1 MQSIKLVVLES
12 PYARAVDDNVAY
24 ARRCLKD
31 CALRGESAQ
40 ASHLLLT
47 QVLDDTKPDERALG
61 IALGLAWRE
70 VAHYSV
76 FYTDRG
82 WSNGMRAALDSAIL
96 ENCPF
101 KLRAFGRVVYPPRVD
116 LPLSVLDEV
125 DAEQAAR
132 KVARAH
138 VAY

>member
-12 PYARAVDDNVAY
+12 PCAGAVDDNVAY

-47 QVLDDTKPDERALG
+47 QVLDDTKPEERAMG

-96 ENCPF
+96 EKRPF
-101 KLRAFGRVVYPPRVD
+101 RLRALDGRVLYPPRVD
-116 LPLSVLDEV
+116 LPLTVYEDV
-125 DAEQAAR
+125 TADA
-132 KVARAH
+132 
-138 VAY
+138 

>member
-12 PYARAVDDNVAY
+12 PYAGAVNDNVAY
-24 ARRCLKD
+24 ARRCLMD

-70 VAHYSV
+70 AAHYSV

-82 WSNGMRAALDSAIL
+82 WSRGMQDALKSAL
-96 ENCPF
+96 EERRPF
-101 KLRAFGRVVYPPRVD
+101 KLRALDGPVKFPNRYL
-116 LPLSVLDEV
+116 LPLNLYEAV
-125 DAEQAAR
+125 DHSKAPANDA
-132 KVARAH
+132 
-138 VAY
+138 

>member
-1 MQSIKLVVLES
+1 MQTFKLVVLES
-12 PYARAVDDNVAY
+12 PYAGAVDDNVAY
-24 ARRCLKD
+24 ARRCLKH

-70 VAHYSV
+70 AAHYSV

-82 WSNGMRAALDSAIL
+82 WSNGMIAALKSAL
-96 ENCPF
+96 EEKRPF
-101 KLRAFGRVVYPPRVD
+101 KIRAFGRVMYPPFVD
-116 LPLSVLDEV
+116 LPLSVFEDV
-125 DAEQAAR
+125 DAERDAN
-132 KVARAH
+132 V
-138 VAY
+138 

>member
-12 PYARAVDDNVAY
+12 PYAGAINDNVAY

-40 ASHLLLT
+40 ASHLLFT

-61 IALGLAWRE
+61 IALGLAWRA
-70 VAHYSV
+70 VAEYSV

-82 WSNGMRAALDSAIL
+82 WSNGMKAALNSAIA
-96 ENCPF
+96 EGRPY
-101 KLRAFGRVVYPPRVD
+101 KLRALDGAVKFPDPLL
-116 LPLSVLDEV
+116 LPLHLFEEV
-125 DAEQAAR
+125 DHSKAP
-132 KVARAH
+132 AH
-138 VAY
+138 A

>member
-1 MQSIKLVVLES
+1 MESIKLVILES
-12 PYARAVDDNVAY
+12 PYAGDIFANVAY

-47 QVLDDTKPDERALG
+47 QVLDDTNVDERALG
-61 IALGLAWRE
+61 IALGLAWRS

-82 WSNGMRAALDSAIL
+82 WSNGMIAALSSALL
-96 ENCPF
+96 ERRPL
-101 KLRAFGRVVYPPRVD
+101 KLRALDGAVQFPDPFDISTDLFSAVD
-116 LPLSVLDEV
+116 LST
-125 DAEQAAR
+125 AS
-132 KVARAH
+132 AH
-138 VAY
+138 A